1 MSLRKI
7 NHYFF
12 FLFSFFRWHVRTQSL
27 VAIPFLIR
35 VILTLSTCLKS
46 HFTAWDWRRYRMFW
60 KHASSPHKGW
70 TPRMLNFSLRLALAC
85 SRYQLITFIAKN
97 ITKEIRSK
105 SSICK
110 NCGSKRKTLPLLKKK
125 KKTTTLM
132 IINFRILVSLCNTL
146 KKRKEKGI

>member
-70 TPRMLNFSLRLALAC
+70 TPRMLNFSMRLALAC

-125 KKTTTLM
+125 KKKNYH
-132 IINFRILVSLCNTL
+132 INDYQLQDLGLSL
-146 KKRKEKGI
+146 

>member
-1 MSLRKI
+1 
-7 NHYFF
+7 
-12 FLFSFFRWHVRTQSL
+12 
-27 VAIPFLIR
+27 
-35 VILTLSTCLKS
+35 
-46 HFTAWDWRRYRMFW
+46 MFW

-125 KKTTTLM
+125 KKKKTTTLM

-146 KKRKEKGI
+146 KKKKKYLSKFAYRFFLEMIKFSYKIDCNIKL